1 MTSNSRKDGLP
12 ISIEK
17 TPHQK
22 RLPIYERVEDNAFHL
37 HICELSCDVERAKL
51 YSVSA
56 PILERRAG
64 CDLEFVIAGL
74 APNVIL
80 PVIAV
85 AFANRLAVHEPDFP
99 GDIHLI

>member
-17 TPHQK
+17 TAHQK
-22 RLPIYERVEDNAFHL
+22 RLPVYQRVEDNALHV
-37 HICELSCDVERAKL
+37 HICELSCEIERAKL
-51 YSVSA
+51 YSISA
-56 PILERRAG
+56 PILERHAS

-80 PVIAV
+80 PVIAA
-85 AFANRLAVHEPDFP
+85 AFADRLTV
-99 GDIHLI
+99 

>member
-1 MTSNSRKDGLP
+1 MTTDSRKDGSP

-17 TPHQK
+17 TAHRN
-22 RLPIYERVEDNAFHL
+22 RLPIYQRVEDNAFHV
-37 HICELSCDVERAKL
+37 HICELSCEIERAKL

-80 PVIAV
+80 PVIA
-85 AFANRLAVHEPDFP
+85 AALADRLAV
-99 GDIHLI
+99 